1 MNETVTNKSMGKI
14 DAVLSSRVRL
24 ARNIDGIP
32 FPVRLNSVEKHS
44 INERICSILSSS
56 GLVAVDMSSL
66 YPYEVISLAERHLIS
81 PEFASFTDGRTL
93 ILSEDETIS
102 IMLCERDHV
111 RIQGIENG
119 LELERAYENADRLD
133 DILNEKLCFAFDS
146 KLGFLNQNP
155 GDIGTGMKASVLMHL
170 PALSKSGAMSK
181 ILATAQKLGFNIRGS
196 YGDAASVKGDIF
208 RIGNSLTMGISERE
222 AIENLKTLVLQIA
235 TRERDAAEK
244 FVSDISV
251 RDRIN
256 RSAGII
262 RNAVLMSADE
272 MMDLLS
278 WVRLG
283 ALYGVCEAD
292 CELISK
298 FFVTLQPATINVLAK
313 RKLPDEIKDEIRAT
327 TVKQIFP
334 E

>member
-1 MNETVTNKSMGKI
+1 M
-14 DAVLSSRVRL
+14 
-24 ARNIDGIP
+24 
-32 FPVRLNSVEKHS
+32 
-44 INERICSILSSS
+44 
-56 GLVAVDMSSL
+56 
-66 YPYEVISLAERHLIS
+66 
-81 PEFASFTDGRTL
+81 
-93 ILSEDETIS
+93 
-102 IMLCERDHV
+102 
-111 RIQGIENG
+111 
-119 LELERAYENADRLD
+119 
-133 DILNEKLCFAFDS
+133 
-146 KLGFLNQNP
+146 
-155 GDIGTGMKASVLMHL
+155 
-170 PALSKSGAMSK
+170 
-181 ILATAQKLGFNIRGS
+181 
-196 YGDAASVKGDIF
+196 
-208 RIGNSLTMGISERE
+208 
-222 AIENLKTLVLQIA
+222 LQIA